1 MCPVVSICE
10 LGHPRQNMTT
20 MGSKSLRTPLFY
32 LDDVQHMAT
41 GFVALIAHTKPT
53 VLYVNGG
60 RLSAKMI
67 GVALSAQLSE
77 LPN

>member
-1 MCPVVSICE
+1 MKTT
-10 LGHPRQNMTT
+10 LFHP
-20 MGSKSLRTPLFY
+20 
-32 LDDVQHMAT
+32 DDGQHIAT

-53 VLYVNGG
+53 VLYVDVG

-67 GVALSAQLSE
+67 GVALSAQPGD